1 MLICQQMLMHYRAV
15 TDAEDMTSAVSGEDT
30 NLLLLLYYHKKE
42 SFKDYVLYLSP
53 HLCQGILTC
62 MLSLLWM

>member
-15 TDAEDMTSAVSGEDT
+15 TDAEDMTSAVSGEIT

-42 SFKDYVLYLSP
+42 SFKDMYFNYRHIS
-53 HLCQGILTC
+53 GKAY
-62 MLSLLWM
+62 